1 MAVTIGSA
9 VASLTNGRGVDSWQI
24 VLLIVIP
31 LVLAGVEY
39 WENASYGARQAALE
53 SEIRHDVVRTA
64 WTRGLAR
71 NSTRRSGQ
79 VVSLATDTVER
90 SAAMRASFTGPMI
103 GQMTAPIVVL
113 VAIGFAV
120 GVRQALILAIALP
133 LVPVMVRGFQKIFA
147 SVSGRHR
154 EASAGLA
161 SQFLEALQGLTD
173 LRLLGAGARFGVKLA
188 RKSEELRH
196 RVMSMLAANQVVILV
211 ADAGFSLAMLVVA
224 VWLALSG
231 LASGALAVGP
241 ALTLVLLAP
250 LLMEPLNHIGKFFY
264 VGMGGRA
271 ATKALRSYTEQ
282 VEADARH
289 GASEAAV
296 NDGSEV
302 EMRDGSGAEMPG
314 DSGTEARE
322 GSEDEVPG
330 GPGTE
335 THEGSGT
342 GTHDGSAVIVPRREP
357 PVPAHERDAPTSGN
371 QTGTAPLGD
380 QTGAAPAIELRAV
393 GFSWAEGHQVLLDV
407 DLTVGR
413 GERVALTGPSGGG
426 KSTVLTLIEGLADP
440 ERGTILLNGRELPA
454 AERRRYCSIVRQSA
468 FLFTGTLAENL
479 LLARPDAT
487 EEELWTALENAN
499 LGEVRQWSE
508 GLRTPIGERGLEIS
522 GGQAQRIAIARAF
535 LRDAPILLLDE
546 PTSQVDLSSEQAIRE
561 ALDRLSRGRT
571 VVTVAHRRALVD
583 AADRVLEVRE
593 GEVIA

>member
-1 MAVTIGSA
+1 MPVLRSITAVWIATVLRVGMAVTVGS
-9 VASLTNGRGVDSWQI
+9 VFASLADGRGVDPWQ
-24 VLLIVIP
+24 VLLLVVIP
-31 LVLAGVEY
+31 LLLAGIEH
-39 WENASYGARQAALE
+39 WENASYGVRQASLE
-53 SEIRHDVVRTA
+53 AGLRHGVIRTA

-79 VVSLATDTVER
+79 VVSLATDSVER

-173 LRLLGAGARFGVKLA
+173 LRLLGAGARFGGKLA
-188 RKSEELRH
+188 HKSEELRR

-224 VWLALSG
+224 VWLSLSG
-231 LASGALAVGP
+231 LASGALTAGP

-271 ATKALRSYTEQ
+271 ATKALRSYTE
-282 VEADARH
+282 R
-289 GASEAAV
+289 
-296 NDGSEV
+296 NDGDSRSDAPV
-302 EMRDGSGAEMPG
+302 AETVG
-314 DSGTEARE
+314 
-322 GSEDEVPG
+322 GSETALSLDEP
-330 GPGTE
+330 
-335 THEGSGT
+335 
-342 GTHDGSAVIVPRREP
+342 AVLAQKPA
-357 PVPAHERDAPTSGN
+357 VPAQKREATPSGETKDAP
-371 QTGTAPLGD
+371 
-380 QTGAAPAIELRAV
+380 PAIELRAV
-393 GFSWAEGHQVLLDV
+393 DFSWGEGHKVLRDV
-407 DLTVGR
+407 GLSIGQ
-413 GERVALTGPSGGG
+413 GEHVALTGPSGGG
-426 KSTVLTLIEGLADP
+426 KSTILTLIEGLADP
-440 ERGTILLNGRELPA
+440 ERGAILLNGLELPA
-454 AERRRYCSIVRQSA
+454 AERRRHCSIVRQSA

-487 EEELWTALENAN
+487 ENELWTALHDAN
-499 LGEVRQWSE
+499 LGEVRRWPE
-508 GLRTPIGERGLEIS
+508 GLQTVIGERGLEIS

-583 AADRVLEVRE
+583 AADRVLDVRE